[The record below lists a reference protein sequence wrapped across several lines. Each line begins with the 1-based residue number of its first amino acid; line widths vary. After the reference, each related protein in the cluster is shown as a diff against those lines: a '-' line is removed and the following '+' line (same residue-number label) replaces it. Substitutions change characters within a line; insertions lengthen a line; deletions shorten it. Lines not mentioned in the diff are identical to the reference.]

1 MLNKILPKIKQ
12 NPWGDDH
19 PEKLNQSAKKH
30 DWRQQVSDL
39 INPSNFADQ
48 IFRNPRIPETPR
60 SYPATER
67 VPRRVET
74 LVFSRESR
82 SSDLEIKRE
91 THVILDQLK
100 KQVTIL
106 QKSEKALSHDIAKVK
121 VDQVPENSVG
131 IYFLRYLEWLLVEV
145 KNLRMKIEEGR
156 TWLTTFNTKKKKR
169 LGYWKMY
176 KKHGTTFGLS
186 HERTLATQTG

>member
-1 MLNKILPKIKQ
+1 MLNKILPKAKQ

-30 DWRQQVSDL
+30 DWKQQVADL
-39 INPSNFADQ
+39 VNPNNFVDQ
-48 IFRNPRIPETPR
+48 IFRNPRDLETPSYPQPET
-60 SYPATER
+60 T
-67 VPRRVET
+67 PRRVET
-74 LVFSRESR
+74 LVFSRETR
-82 SSDLEIKRE
+82 RADLDIKRE

-100 KQVTIL
+100 KQVTVL
-106 QKSEKALSHDIAKVK
+106 QKSEKALSSDIAKIK
-121 VDQVPENSVG
+121 VDQVPEDSVG
-131 IYFLRYLEWLLVEV
+131 IYFLRYLEWLLTEV
-145 KNLRMKIEEGR
+145 KNLRMKIDEGR
-156 TWLTTFNTKKKKR
+156 AWLSTFNSKKKKR